1 MRSHPPGAYVST
13 EVLGRLINIS
23 LRTSGFG
30 EDLCSVWVLMMEF
43 LNNFFSTSQFIPH
56 GHCYLWKPGL
66 VWLHLVSDVLT
77 GLAYYSIPVM
87 LVYFVRKRRDVPFGW
102 IFLMFGTFIVACG
115 TTHLM
120 DVWTLW
126 HPTYWLS
133 GLLKAITAFVSV
145 LTAIELVPLIPQA
158 LALPSPAQLEAA
170 NCQLAKEIAERIRTE
185 EVLRE
190 SEQRWQL
197 ALRGNNDGIWD
208 WNVRANEVFF
218 SPRSQEMLGYE
229 DHEISNHLDPR
240 LTRVHP
246 NDLDWVM
253 QAVQDHFAQKT
264 PFYTTEYRVLCKDGT
279 YKWILDRGQALWDED
294 SNVVRMAGSHTD
306 ITERKQ
312 AEEALNN
319 LLNQLES
326 KVEER
331 TAELTKINES
341 LQTEITQRQRI
352 EEALRESEQRF
363 RAAFHQAAVGI
374 AHVATD
380 GRWLLVNQ
388 KLCDILGYTPEE
400 LHLLTFQDITHPDDL
415 NTDLEY
421 VDQILA
427 DNIQTYSIEK
437 RYFHKDSSIIWVN
450 LTVSLTREVCGD
462 PKYFISVI
470 EDISERQAAQR
481 DRKQWE
487 EQIQASLLE
496 KEVLLKEIYHRVK
509 NNLQV
514 ISSLLNLQSAYVK
527 DKDDLV
533 IFQQS
538 QQRIA
543 SMALVHEKLYQS
555 QDLARID
562 FGEYIRDLVASLFT
576 AYEVNED
583 AIAMTVNIDDQV
595 FLGLDTAIPC
605 SLIIH
610 ELVSNSLKYAFPM
623 GRNGTISIDFKK
635 NLDQEL
641 TLVVSDNG
649 IGLPPNFDFEN
660 IASLGWELVDAFT
673 HQLSGN
679 INIKSAIGL
688 EFQVTFPLP

>member
-1 MRSHPPGAYVST
+1 
-13 EVLGRLINIS
+13 
-23 LRTSGFG
+23 
-30 EDLCSVWVLMMEF
+30 MMEF
-43 LNNFFSTSQFIPH
+43 LNNFFSTSEFIPH

-87 LVYFVRKRRDVPFGW
+87 LVYFVRKRRDIPFGR
-102 IFLMFGTFIVACG
+102 IFLMFSIFIVACG
-115 TTHLM
+115 TTHLI

-145 LTAIELVPLIPQA
+145 LTAIELVPLMPQA

-170 NCQLAKEIAERIRTE
+170 NYQLAKEIAERIRTE

-208 WNVRANEVFF
+208 WNLKTNEVFF
-218 SPRSQEMLGYE
+218 SPRWKEMLGYE
-229 DHEISNHLDPR
+229 DNEISNHLDEC
-240 LTRVHP
+240 LTRVHSD
-246 NDLDWVM
+246 DLNWVI

-264 PFYTTEYRVLCKDGT
+264 PFYITEYRALCKDGT

-294 SNVVRMAGSHTD
+294 GNVVRMAGSHTD
-306 ITERKQ
+306 ITDRKQ
-312 AEEALNN
+312 AEETLNS

-341 LQTEITQRQRI
+341 LQVEITERQRI

-374 AHVATD
+374 AHVAID
-380 GRWLLVNQ
+380 GSWLLVNQ
-388 KLCDILGYTPEE
+388 KLCDILGYTLEE
-400 LHLLTFQDITHPDDL
+400 LELLTFQDITHPEDL
-415 NTDLEY
+415 NINLKY

-427 DNIQTYSIEK
+427 DNIQTYSMEK
-437 RYFHKDSSIIWVN
+437 RYFRKDNSIVWVN
-450 LTVSLTREVCGD
+450 LTVSLMREPSGEA
-462 PKYFISVI
+462 KYFISVV
-470 EDISERQAAQR
+470 EDISDRQAAQR
-481 DRKQWE
+481 ERQQWE
-487 EQIQASLLE
+487 EQIKASLLE

-514 ISSLLNLQSAYVK
+514 ISSLLNLQSAYIK

-555 QDLARID
+555 QDLARIN

-583 AIAMTVNIDDQV
+583 AIALRINTDDGV
-595 FLGLDTAIPC
+595 YLGLDTAIPC

-610 ELVSNSLKYAFPM
+610 ELVSNSLKHAFPKVS
-623 GRNGTISIDFKK
+623 NGSIDIEIKRTI
-635 NLDQEL
+635 NHDL
-641 TLVVSDNG
+641 TLIVSDNG
-649 IGLPPNFDFEN
+649 IGLPPNFDLKKL
-660 IASLGWELVDAFT
+660 ASLGWELVDALT
-673 HQLSGN
+673 DQLAGN
-679 INIKSAIGL
+679 ISITGATGVECQL
-688 EFQVTFPLP
+688 TFPLP

>member
-1 MRSHPPGAYVST
+1 
-13 EVLGRLINIS
+13 
-23 LRTSGFG
+23 
-30 EDLCSVWVLMMEF
+30 MEF

-66 VWLHLVSDVLT
+66 VWLHLISDVLT

-87 LVYFVRKRRDVPFGW
+87 LVYFVRKRRDMPFGW

-126 HPTYWLS
+126 YPTYWLS
-133 GLLKAITAFVSV
+133 GLIKAITAFVSV
-145 LTAIELVPLIPQA
+145 LTAIELVSLMPQV
-158 LALPSPAQLEAA
+158 LAIPSPAQLEAA
-170 NCQLAKEIAERIRTE
+170 NYQLAKEIAERIRTE

-208 WNVRANEVFF
+208 WNVKTNEVFF
-218 SPRSQEMLGYE
+218 SARWKEMLGYE
-229 DHEISNHLDPR
+229 NHEISNNLDEC

-246 NDLDWVM
+246 NDIEWVK

-264 PFYTTEYRVLCKDGT
+264 PFYITEYRVLCKDGT
-279 YKWILDRGQALWDED
+279 HKWILDRGQALWDED
-294 SNVVRMAGSHTD
+294 GNVVRMAGSHTD
-306 ITERKQ
+306 ITDRKQ
-312 AEEALNN
+312 AEERLNS

-326 KVEER
+326 MVEER
-331 TAELTKINES
+331 TAELTRINES
-341 LQTEITQRQRI
+341 LQTEITERQRI

-374 AHVATD
+374 AHVAID
-380 GRWLLVNQ
+380 GSWLLVNQ
-388 KLCDILGYTPEE
+388 KLCDILGYTLKE
-400 LHLLTFQDITHPDDL
+400 LQLLTFQDITHPDDL
-415 NTDLEY
+415 NTNLKY
-421 VDQILA
+421 VEQILA
-427 DNIQTYSIEK
+427 DNIQTYSMEK
-437 RYFHKDSSIIWVN
+437 RYFRKDNSIVWVN
-450 LTVSLTREVCGD
+450 LTVSLMRESNGE
-462 PKYFISVI
+462 PKYFISVV
-470 EDISERQAAQR
+470 EDISERKAAQR
-481 DRKQWE
+481 ERKQWE
-487 EQIQASLLE
+487 EQIKASLLE

-514 ISSLLNLQSAYVK
+514 ISSLLNLQSAYIK

-555 QDLARID
+555 QDLARIN

-583 AIAMTVNIDDQV
+583 AIALTISTEDCI
-595 FLGLDTAIPC
+595 FFGLDTAIPC

-610 ELVSNSLKYAFPM
+610 ELVSNSLKYAFPKD
-623 GRNGTISIDFKK
+623 RNGAINIEIKKTINN
-635 NLDQEL
+635 NLIL
-641 TLVVSDNG
+641 IVSDNG
-649 IGLPPNFDFEN
+649 IGLPPNFDFQKN
-660 IASLGWELVDAFT
+660 ASLGWELVDALT
-673 HQLSGN
+673 HQLAGN
-679 INIKSAIGL
+679 INITGSTGV
-688 EFQVTFPLP
+688 ECQVTFPLP

>member
-1 MRSHPPGAYVST
+1 
-13 EVLGRLINIS
+13 
-23 LRTSGFG
+23 
-30 EDLCSVWVLMMEF
+30 MEF

-87 LVYFVRKRRDVPFGW
+87 LVYFVSKRRDMPFGW

-133 GLLKAITAFVSV
+133 GLIKAITAFVSV

-208 WNVRANEVFF
+208 WNIKTNEVFF
-218 SPRSQEMLGYE
+218 SPRWKEMLGYE
-229 DHEISNHLDPR
+229 DHEISNHLDER
-240 LTRVHP
+240 VIRVHP
-246 NDLDWVM
+246 NDLDWVT
-253 QAVQDHFAQKT
+253 QAVQDHFGQKT
-264 PFYTTEYRVLCKDGT
+264 PFYITEHRVKCKDGT
-279 YKWILDRGQALWDED
+279 YKWILDRGQALWDD
-294 SNVVRMAGSHTD
+294 DGNVVRMAGSHTD

-312 AEEALNN
+312 AEEALSS
-319 LLNQLES
+319 LLNELES

-331 TAELTKINES
+331 TAELTRINES
-341 LQTEITQRQRI
+341 LQAEITERQRI
-352 EEALRESEQRF
+352 EEALRESEERF

-374 AHVATD
+374 AHVARD

-388 KLCDILGYTPEE
+388 KLCDIVGYTPEE
-400 LHLLTFQDITHPDDL
+400 LQLLTFQDITHPDDL
-415 NTDLEY
+415 NADLKY
-421 VDQILA
+421 IDQVLA
-427 DNIQTYSIEK
+427 DNIQTYSMEK
-437 RYFHKDSSIIWVN
+437 RYFRKDSCIVWVN
-450 LTVSLTREVCGD
+450 LTVSLMRKPWGE

-470 EDISERQAAQR
+470 EDISERQAALR
-481 DRKQWE
+481 ERKQWE

-514 ISSLLNLQSAYVK
+514 ISSLLNLQSAYIN
-527 DKDDLV
+527 DKHDLA
-533 IFQQS
+533 IFRQS

-555 QDLARID
+555 HDLARIN
-562 FGEYIRDLVASLFT
+562 FGEYIRDLVASLFS

-583 AIAMTVNIDDQV
+583 TIALTINVDEHV

-610 ELVSNSLKYAFPM
+610 ELVSNSLKYAFPA
-623 GRNGTISIDFKK
+623 GRNGTIYIEIKK
-635 NLDQEL
+635 TYDHQI
-641 TLVVSDNG
+641 TLIVSDDG
-649 IGLPPNFDFEN
+649 IGLPSNFNFKN
-660 IASLGWELVDAFT
+660 IASLGWQLVDALT
-673 HQLSGN
+673 NQLSGN
-679 INIKSAIGL
+679 LNIQGARGVECQL
-688 EFQVTFPLP
+688 TFTLI

>member
-1 MRSHPPGAYVST
+1 
-13 EVLGRLINIS
+13 
-23 LRTSGFG
+23 
-30 EDLCSVWVLMMEF
+30 MEF

-66 VWLHLVSDVLT
+66 VWLHLISDVLT
-77 GLAYYSIPVM
+77 GFAYYSIPVM
-87 LVYFVRKRRDVPFGW
+87 LVYFVRKRRDVPFDW
-102 IFLMFGTFIVACG
+102 MFLMFGAFIVACG

-126 HPTYWLS
+126 YPTYWLS

-145 LTAIELVPLIPQA
+145 LTAIELMPLIPQA

-170 NCQLAKEIAERIRTE
+170 NYQLAKEIAERIRTE

-208 WNVRANEVFF
+208 WNVKTNEIFF
-218 SPRSQEMLGYE
+218 SARWKEMLGYE
-229 DHEISNHLDPR
+229 DYEISNHLNER
-240 LTRVHP
+240 ITRVHP
-246 NDLDWVM
+246 DDLNWVT

-264 PFYTTEYRVLCKDGT
+264 PFYITEHQVLCKDGS

-294 SNVVRMAGSHTD
+294 GKVVRMVGSHTD

-312 AEEALNN
+312 AEEAVSN
-319 LLNQLES
+319 LLNQLENM
-326 KVEER
+326 VEER
-331 TAELTKINES
+331 TAELTRINKS
-341 LQTEITQRQRI
+341 LQAEITERHRI
-352 EEALRESEQRF
+352 GEALRESEQRF
-363 RAAFHQAAVGI
+363 RATFHQAAVGI
-374 AHVATD
+374 AHVAID

-388 KLCDILGYTPEE
+388 RLCDILGYTPEE
-400 LHLLTFQDITHPDDL
+400 LQFLTFQDITHPDDI
-415 NTDLEY
+415 NADLKY
-421 VDQILA
+421 FDQIIA

-437 RYFHKDSSIIWVN
+437 RYFHKDNSIVWVN
-450 LTVSLTREVCGD
+450 LTVSLVREPSGE
-462 PKYFISVI
+462 PIYFISVV
-470 EDISERQAAQR
+470 EDISERQAALR

-514 ISSLLNLQSAYVK
+514 ISSLLSLQSAYIK
-527 DKDDLV
+527 DEHDLV
-533 IFQQS
+533 IFKQS

-555 QDLARID
+555 QDLARIN
-562 FGEYIRDLVASLFT
+562 FGEYIRDLVTDLFT

-583 AIAMTVNIDDQV
+583 AIALNINIDDGV

-610 ELVSNSLKYAFPM
+610 ELVSNSLKYAFPS
-623 GRNGTISIDFKK
+623 GGDGTIYIEIHQNQDRHV
-635 NLDQEL
+635 
-641 TLVVSDNG
+641 TLVVGDDG
-649 IGLPPNFDFEN
+649 IGLPPNFSFKN
-660 IASLGWELVDAFT
+660 IASLGWQLVDALIN
-673 HQLSGN
+673 QISGN
-679 INIKSAIGL
+679 INIQGARGV
-688 EFQVTFPLP
+688 ECQVTFTLI

>member
-1 MRSHPPGAYVST
+1 
-13 EVLGRLINIS
+13 
-23 LRTSGFG
+23 
-30 EDLCSVWVLMMEF
+30 MEF

-66 VWLHLVSDVLT
+66 VWLHLISDVLT

-87 LVYFVRKRRDVPFGW
+87 LVYFVRKRRDMPFGW

-120 DVWTLW
+120 DIWTLW
-126 HPTYWLS
+126 YPTYWLS
-133 GLLKAITAFVSV
+133 GLIKAITAFVSV
-145 LTAIELVPLIPQA
+145 LTAIELVPLMPQV

-170 NCQLAKEIAERIRTE
+170 NYQLAKEIAERIRTE

-208 WNVRANEVFF
+208 WNVKTNEVFF
-218 SPRSQEMLGYE
+218 SARWKEMLGYE
-229 DHEISNHLDPR
+229 NHEISNYLDEC

-246 NDLDWVM
+246 NDVEWVK

-264 PFYTTEYRVLCKDGT
+264 PFYITEYRALCKDGT

-294 SNVVRMAGSHTD
+294 GNVVRMAGSHTD
-306 ITERKQ
+306 ITDRKQ
-312 AEEALNN
+312 AEERLNS

-326 KVEER
+326 MVEER
-331 TAELTKINES
+331 TAELTRINES
-341 LQTEITQRQRI
+341 LQTEITERQRI

-374 AHVATD
+374 AHVAID
-380 GRWLLVNQ
+380 GSWLLVNQ
-388 KLCDILGYTPEE
+388 KLCDILGYTLEE
-400 LHLLTFQDITHPDDL
+400 LQLLTFQDITHPDDL
-415 NTDLEY
+415 NTNLKY
-421 VDQILA
+421 VEQILA
-427 DNIQTYSIEK
+427 DNIQTYSMEK
-437 RYFHKDSSIIWVN
+437 RYFRKDNSIVWVN
-450 LTVSLTREVCGD
+450 LTVSLMRESSGE
-462 PKYFISVI
+462 PKYFISVV
-470 EDISERQAAQR
+470 EDISERKAAQR
-481 DRKQWE
+481 ERKQWE
-487 EQIQASLLE
+487 EQIKASLLE

-514 ISSLLNLQSAYVK
+514 ISSLLNLQSAYIK
-527 DKDDLV
+527 DKDDLT

-555 QDLARID
+555 QDLARIN

-576 AYEVNED
+576 VYEVNED
-583 AIAMTVNIDDQV
+583 AIALTISTENCI

-610 ELVSNSLKYAFPM
+610 ELVSNSLKYAFPKDSK
-623 GRNGTISIDFKK
+623 GAINIEIKK
-635 NLDQEL
+635 ILNNNLML
-641 TLVVSDNG
+641 IVSDNG
-649 IGLPPNFDFEN
+649 IGLPPNFDFKN
-660 IASLGWELVDAFT
+660 IASLGWELVDALT
-673 HQLSGN
+673 HQLAGK
-679 INIKSAIGL
+679 INITGSTGV
-688 EFQVTFPLP
+688 ECQVTFPLP

>member
-1 MRSHPPGAYVST
+1 
-13 EVLGRLINIS
+13 
-23 LRTSGFG
+23 
-30 EDLCSVWVLMMEF
+30 MMEF

-77 GLAYYSIPVM
+77 GFAYYSIPVM
-87 LVYFVRKRRDVPFGW
+87 LVYFVRKRRDVPFDW
-102 IFLMFGTFIVACG
+102 MFLMFGAFIVACG

-126 HPTYWLS
+126 YPTYWLS
-133 GLLKAITAFVSV
+133 GLLKAITAFVSM

-170 NCQLAKEIAERIRTE
+170 NYQLAKEIAERIRTE

-208 WNVRANEVFF
+208 WNVKTNEIFF
-218 SPRSQEMLGYE
+218 SARWKEMLGYE
-229 DHEISNHLDPR
+229 DYEISNHLNER
-240 LTRVHP
+240 ITRVHP
-246 NDLDWVM
+246 DDLNWVT

-264 PFYTTEYRVLCKDGT
+264 PFYITEHRVLCKDGT

-294 SNVVRMAGSHTD
+294 GNVVRMTGTQKD

-312 AEEALNN
+312 AEKALSS
-319 LLNQLES
+319 LLEQLEN

-331 TAELTKINES
+331 TAELTRINKS
-341 LQTEITQRQRI
+341 LQAEITERQRI
-352 EEALRESEQRF
+352 GEALRESEQRF
-363 RAAFHQAAVGI
+363 RATFHQAAVGI
-374 AHVATD
+374 AHLAID

-388 KLCDILGYTPEE
+388 RLCDILGYTPEE
-400 LHLLTFQDITHPDDL
+400 LQFLTFQDITHPDDI
-415 NTDLEY
+415 NTDLKY
-421 VDQILA
+421 FAQIIA
-427 DNIQTYSIEK
+427 DNFQTYSIEK
-437 RYFHKDSSIIWVN
+437 RYFHKDNSIVWVN
-450 LTVSLTREVCGD
+450 LTVSLVREPSGE
-462 PKYFISVI
+462 PIYFISVV
-470 EDISERQAAQR
+470 EDISERQAALR

-514 ISSLLNLQSAYVK
+514 ISSLLSLQSAYIK
-527 DKDDLV
+527 DEYDLV
-533 IFQQS
+533 IFKQS

-555 QDLARID
+555 QDLARIN
-562 FGEYIRDLVASLFT
+562 FGEYIRDLVTDLFT

-583 AIAMTVNIDDQV
+583 AIALNINIDDGV

-610 ELVSNSLKYAFPM
+610 ELVSNSLKYAFPS
-623 GRNGTISIDFKK
+623 GRDGTIYIEIHQ
-635 NLDQEL
+635 NQERHV
-641 TLVVSDNG
+641 TLVVGDDG
-649 IGLPPNFDFEN
+649 IGLPPNFSFKN
-660 IASLGWELVDAFT
+660 IASLGWQLVDALIN
-673 HQLSGN
+673 QISGK
-679 INIKSAIGL
+679 IDIQGARGV
-688 EFQVTFPLP
+688 ECQVTFILI

>member
-1 MRSHPPGAYVST
+1 MT
-13 EVLGRLINIS
+13 EL
-23 LRTSGFG
+23 
-30 EDLCSVWVLMMEF
+30 
-43 LNNFFSTSQFIPH
+43 LNNFFSTNQFIPH

-87 LVYFVRKRRDVPFGW
+87 LVYFVRKRQDVPFGW

-126 HPTYWLS
+126 YPTYWLS

-158 LALPSPAQLEAA
+158 LALSSPAQLEAA
-170 NCQLAKEIAERIRTE
+170 NSQLAKEITERIQTE

-190 SEQRWQL
+190 SKQRWQL

-208 WNVRANEVFF
+208 WNVKSNEVFF
-218 SPRSQEMLGYE
+218 SARWKEMLGYE
-229 DHEISNHLDPR
+229 DHEISNYLNER
-240 LTRVHP
+240 VTRVHP
-246 NDLDWVM
+246 DDLDGVR
-253 QAVQDHFAQKT
+253 QAIEDHFAQKT
-264 PFYTTEYRVLCKDGT
+264 PFYITEHRVLCKDGT

-294 SNVVRMAGSHTD
+294 GNVVRMAGSYTD

-312 AEEALNN
+312 AEEALSN
-319 LLNQLES
+319 LLNQLENI
-326 KVEER
+326 VEQR
-331 TAELTKINES
+331 TAELTRINQS
-341 LQTEITQRQRI
+341 LQAEITERQRI

-363 RAAFHQAAVGI
+363 RATFHQAAVGI
-374 AHVATD
+374 AHVAID

-388 KLCDILGYTPEE
+388 RLCDILGYTPEE
-400 LHLLTFQDITHPDDL
+400 LQFLTFQDITHPDDI
-415 NTDLEY
+415 NADLKY
-421 VDQILA
+421 FDNILA
-427 DNIQTYSIEK
+427 DNIQTYSMEK
-437 RYFHKDSSIIWVN
+437 RYFRKDTSIVWVN
-450 LTVSLTREVCGD
+450 LTVSLMREPSGE
-462 PKYFISVI
+462 PRYFISLV
-470 EDISERQAAQR
+470 EDISERQAALR

-487 EQIQASLLE
+487 EQMQASLLE

-514 ISSLLNLQSAYVK
+514 ISSLLSLQSAYIK
-527 DKDDLV
+527 DQDDLV
-533 IFQQS
+533 IFKQS

-555 QDLARID
+555 QDLAKLN
-562 FGEYIRDLVASLFT
+562 FGEYIQDLVTSLFT

-583 AIAMTVNIDDQV
+583 AIALSINIDNQV

-610 ELVSNSLKYAFPM
+610 ELVSNSLKYAFPA
-623 GRNGTISIDFKK
+623 GRNGTIYIEISQS
-635 NLDQEL
+635 QENEV
-641 TLVVSDNG
+641 TLVVSDDG
-649 IGLPPNFDFEN
+649 IGLPANFNFKN
-660 IASLGWELVDAFT
+660 IASLGWQLVDALIN
-673 HQLSGN
+673 QISGN
-679 INIKSAIGL
+679 INIQGDMGVECRLRFTLI
-688 EFQVTFPLP
+688 

>member
-1 MRSHPPGAYVST
+1 
-13 EVLGRLINIS
+13 
-23 LRTSGFG
+23 
-30 EDLCSVWVLMMEF
+30 MMEF

-102 IFLMFGTFIVACG
+102 MFLMFGTFIVACG

-133 GLLKAITAFVSV
+133 GLIKAITAFVSV
-145 LTAIELVPLIPQA
+145 LTAIQLVPLIPKA
-158 LALPSPAQLEAA
+158 LALPSSSQLEAV
-170 NCQLAKEIAERIRTE
+170 NYQLAKEIAERIRTE

-190 SEQRWQL
+190 NEQRWQL

-208 WNVRANEVFF
+208 WNLKTNEVFF
-218 SPRSQEMLGYE
+218 SARWKEMLGYE
-229 DHEISNHLDPR
+229 DNEISNHLDER

-246 NDLDWVM
+246 DDIDWVT
-253 QAVQDHFAQKT
+253 QALQDHFAQKT
-264 PFYTTEYRVLCKDGT
+264 PFYITEYRVICKDGT

-294 SNVVRMAGSHTD
+294 GNVVRIAGSNTD
-306 ITERKQ
+306 ITARKQ
-312 AEEALNN
+312 VEETLSS

-326 KVEER
+326 KVEQR
-331 TAELTKINES
+331 TAELTRINQSLQAEINE
-341 LQTEITQRQRI
+341 RQRI

-380 GRWLLVNQ
+380 GKWLLVNQ
-388 KLCDILGYTPEE
+388 RLCDIVGYTSEE
-400 LHLLTFQDITHPDDL
+400 LQLLTFQDITHPDDL
-415 NTDLEY
+415 NADLEY

-427 DNIQTYSIEK
+427 DNIQTYSMEK
-437 RYFHKDSSIIWVN
+437 RYFRKDSSIVWVN
-450 LTVSLTREVCGD
+450 LTVSLMREPNGE

-481 DRKQWE
+481 ESKQWE

-514 ISSLLNLQSAYVK
+514 ISSLLSLQSAYIK

-533 IFQQS
+533 IFKQS

-555 QDLARID
+555 QDLARIN
-562 FGEYIRDLVASLFT
+562 FGEYIRDLVGSLFC
-576 AYEVNED
+576 AYEANED
-583 AIAMTVNIDDQV
+583 VIALRVNIDEHV

-610 ELVSNSLKYAFPM
+610 ELVSNSLKYAFPL
-623 GRNGTISIDFKK
+623 GRNGTIYIEMIK
-635 NLDQEL
+635 NHEHQIK
-641 TLVVSDNG
+641 LVVSDDG
-649 IGLPPNFDFEN
+649 IGLPSNFNFKN
-660 IASLGWELVDAFT
+660 MASLGWQLVDALTNQLGGNLNIQGSMGVECQLAFT
-673 HQLSGN
+673 LS
-679 INIKSAIGL
+679 
-688 EFQVTFPLP
+688 